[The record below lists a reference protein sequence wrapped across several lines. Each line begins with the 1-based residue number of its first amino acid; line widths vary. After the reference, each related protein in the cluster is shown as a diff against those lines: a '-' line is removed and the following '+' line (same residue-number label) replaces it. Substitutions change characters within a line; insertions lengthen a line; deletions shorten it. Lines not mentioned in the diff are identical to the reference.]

1 MSDEVVNPEVL
12 DSIRKDFGEGAIV
25 LMGEAPHMEIE
36 AVSTGSLGLDFA
48 IGIGG
53 VPVGRITEIFGKEAS
68 GKTTLCQQIIANAQ
82 QEGKI
87 CAYIDMEHA
96 LDMDYVR
103 RTGVDTDKL
112 YLAQPDSG
120 EQALEILE
128 RLVRSHD
135 FGVIIID
142 SVAALVPTRELEGDM
157 GDAVM
162 GLQARLMSQA
172 MRKLIGAIRKSPT
185 AVVFTNQIRHKIG
198 VVWGSPETT
207 PGGFALKHAAS
218 VRIKLQRAESIKVGA
233 EIKGNIIKARVV
245 KNKVG
250 EPFKKTEFTIM
261 YNEGVSR
268 VSDILETGV
277 KTGVIDRS
285 GAFYSFGEEKIGQ
298 GKDKVKAYLR
308 KHPKTAE
315 KIEKQIVEILG
326 L

>member
-1 MSDEVVNPEVL
+1 MSDENVSQEVL

-25 LMGEAPHMEIE
+25 LIGEAPHMEIE
-36 AVSTGSLGLDFA
+36 AVSTGSFGLDFA

-68 GKTTLCQQIIANAQ
+68 GKTTICQQIIANAQ
-82 QEGKI
+82 QEGKQ

-96 LDMDYVR
+96 LDLDYVR
-103 RTGVDTDKL
+103 RTGVDIEKL
-112 YLAQPDSG
+112 YLSQPDSG
-120 EQALEILE
+120 EEALEILE

-135 FGVIIID
+135 FGVIVID
-142 SVAALVPTRELEGDM
+142 SVAALVPTKELEGDM

-172 MRKLIGAIRKSPT
+172 MRKLVGAIRKSPT

-207 PGGFALKHAAS
+207 PGGLALKHAAS
-218 VRIKLQRAESIKVGA
+218 VRVKLQRADAIKVGA
-233 EIKGNIIKARVV
+233 EVKGNIIKARVV

-250 EPFKKTEFTIM
+250 QPFKNAKFTIM
-261 YNEGVSR
+261 YNEGVSK
-268 VSDILETGV
+268 VSDLLEVGV
-277 KTGVIDRS
+277 DTGVIDRKGS
-285 GAFYSFGEEKIGQ
+285 FYTFGEEKIGQ
-298 GKDKVKAYLR
+298 GKDTAKAYLR
-308 KHPKTAE
+308 KHPKTAN
-315 KIEKQIVEILG
+315 KIETEIVKMLG